1 MKVLETGRLI
11 LRQLHT
17 GDAAFILR
25 IVNDPS
31 WLKYIGDKGVRS
43 LEGAEKYILTGPV
56 DMYHRLGFGMW
67 LVELKSNRKPI
78 GLCGLIKRD
87 TLDDVDLGF
96 ALLPAFC
103 QKGYAIEAAAA
114 TLEYAQTDLQLSRV
128 VAITS
133 QDNTV
138 SGRLLEKLGF
148 KFERLLPVDPDDELL
163 KFFVFEATG
172 T

>member
-1 MKVLETGRLI
+1 MKVLETDRLI

-17 GDAAFILR
+17 GDAAFIFR
-25 IVNDPS
+25 IVNEPS

-43 LEGAEKYILTGPV
+43 PEDAKKYILTGPV
-56 DMYHRLGFGMW
+56 DMYQRLGFGMW
-67 LVELKSNRKPI
+67 LVELKSEQKPI

-87 TLDDVDLGF
+87 TLDDIDIGF

-133 QDNTV
+133 QDNTA